1 MDHKETREAVETK
14 ALKEK
19 PVPMEKR
26 EMLVHQDPEDRR
38 VSLEIGEKT
47 ETFLL
52 LSIPKPVDR
61 LKNSL
66 FGSILSAKC

>member
-26 EMLVHQDPEDRR
+26 EML
-38 VSLEIGEKT
+38 
-47 ETFLL
+47 
-52 LSIPKPVDR
+52 
-61 LKNSL
+61 
-66 FGSILSAKC
+66 